1 MKKAKA
7 TYWICSAKGINYYHM
22 HFGRDSKA
30 GREVSK
36 LYGGKEQV
44 SGVPWLDAV
53 GKGKLEV
60 D

>member
-1 MKKAKA
+1 
-7 TYWICSAKGINYYHM
+7 M

-44 SGVPWLDAV
+44 SGVPSLDAA